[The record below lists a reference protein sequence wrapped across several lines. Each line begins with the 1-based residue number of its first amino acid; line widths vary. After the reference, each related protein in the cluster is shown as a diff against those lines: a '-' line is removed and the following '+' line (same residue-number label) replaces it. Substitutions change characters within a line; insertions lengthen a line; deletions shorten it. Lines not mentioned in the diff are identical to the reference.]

1 MNEYGNLLDISN
13 WLQQI
18 HNRKTKPKRMIRR
31 QKNCPLFIL
40 GLLRLCQNRIATFL
54 NVKQSQE
61 KQTLETS
68 YQKKIIQYFIVKTC
82 ACHKRYNWIM

>member
-18 HNRKTKPKRMIRR
+18 HNRKTKPKKDD
-31 QKNCPLFIL
+31 QTAEELPPLHPWFAKTMS
-40 GLLRLCQNRIATFL
+40 NSIATFF
-54 NVKQSQE
+54 NVRQSRE
-61 KQTLETS
+61 EQTLETS